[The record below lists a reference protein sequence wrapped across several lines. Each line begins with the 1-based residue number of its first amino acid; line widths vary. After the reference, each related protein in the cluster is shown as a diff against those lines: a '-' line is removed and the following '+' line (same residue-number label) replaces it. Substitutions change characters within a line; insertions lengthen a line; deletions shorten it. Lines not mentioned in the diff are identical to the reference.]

1 MAQAQKLSTTQI
13 WSDLQA
19 LPHCQ
24 MARCMTATWCYSV
37 FNKEEAFTAWHERQA
52 KNDKSMGSE
61 TACSK
66 KNVEFVYIWARPIH
80 PTLLWGRKYQCFT
93 PTHVCESSSLLIWWR
108 EVNDWV
114 NPLFEVVFFK
124 NPELVCGYFSQ
135 FRQKPKIIVIF
146 LTGFLSNK
154 QNEINASNKW
164 NITSRKPCSLERYYT
179 EVSKSPLSK
188 CS

>member
-52 KNDKSMGSE
+52 KYDKSMGSE

-66 KNVEFVYIWARPIH
+66 KMLNLSTYGRDPFIPTCSEEGNISALLLPMYVKVLHCWFDKEKWMTGWIH
-80 PTLLWGRKYQCFT
+80 YLK
-93 PTHVCESSSLLIWWR
+93 
-108 EVNDWV
+108 
-114 NPLFEVVFFK
+114 
-124 NPELVCGYFSQ
+124 
-135 FRQKPKIIVIF
+135 
-146 LTGFLSNK
+146 
-154 QNEINASNKW
+154 
-164 NITSRKPCSLERYYT
+164 
-179 EVSKSPLSK
+179 
-188 CS
+188 